1 LAQGDPRTFGAGA
14 VFNGFAEDLFHLSL
28 RHVMTIDVRLASV
41 WILLESKFHRS
52 MFTQEIGVHQ
62 GSARLPDHHSDAS
75 LQASSIA
82 ASR

>member
-1 LAQGDPRTFGAGA
+1 LAQGNPRTFGTGA

-41 WILLESKFHRS
+41 WILIESKFHRS

-62 GSARLPDHHSDAS
+62 GSARLSERQPDAS
-75 LQASSIA
+75 LVSSIA